1 MRSRLLALLLLL
13 LIAGCSGIP
22 FQEPASLRMES
33 IDPAAVI
40 VRLRSALPERF
51 RATSS
56 VVVEMAGRS
65 VSALGITE
73 VDRVA
78 GTFTAVALNPMGLKL
93 FELTGAPDG
102 TISGS
107 VLEAISQ
114 RGNAAAAIGEDIRR
128 IYLDLV
134 PSPVARSWKRARAL
148 VFRQPSGGGELEY
161 VFAGEGPDLAE
172 KNFYGDDGIVWQ
184 AAYYEYGDWNGKRM
198 PHGIVYRSYRH
209 GYRLIIRMKEILA

>member
-1 MRSRLLALLLLL
+1 MRSRLLVLLLPL

-22 FQEPASLRMES
+22 FREPSPLRMEG

-40 VRLRSALPERF
+40 ARFRSALPERF

-56 VVVEMAGRS
+56 VVVEVAGGS

-73 VDRVA
+73 VDRPA

-93 FELTGAPDG
+93 FELTGSPDG
-102 TISGS
+102 TTSGS
-107 VLEAISQ
+107 VLEALS
-114 RGNAAAAIGEDIRR
+114 RHGNAATAIGEDIRR
-128 IYLDLV
+128 IYFDLV
-134 PSPVARSWKRARAL
+134 PSPAARSWKRAHSL

-161 VFAGEGPDLAE
+161 VFAGEGPDLVE

-184 AAYYEYGDWNGKRM
+184 AAYYEYGDRSGKRM

-209 GYRLIIRMKEILA
+209 GYRLIIKMKEILA